1 MSSAARGTPVAP
13 PPIGEALR
21 VAWETYQRDMV
32 PIAVAVACA
41 LLLGAIP
48 ILGGGLSLAGM
59 MHVGLKALRGQRPA
73 PADGFIGLSDNAID
87 HVVMGLL
94 QLSGILACC
103 LGLYVTQAL
112 FFPGTV
118 MILQRGI
125 GWEEAKDECL
135 ARVKPNWG
143 PWTIFVLALGIV
155 GGSGALL
162 CGIGVLFTAP
172 IGMIALAYGYEKAFG
187 AASPAR

>member
-1 MSSAARGTPVAP
+1 MSSPARGAAVVP

-21 VAWETYQRDMV
+21 VGWETFQRDMV
-32 PIAVAVACA
+32 PIALAMACA
-41 LLLGAIP
+41 MLLGVIP
-48 ILGGGLSLAGM
+48 LLGGGLALAGM
-59 MHVGLKALRGQRPA
+59 MHVALKALRGQRPA
-73 PADGFIGLSDNAID
+73 AADGFIGLSDNAID

-94 QLSGILACC
+94 QVVGLIACC
-103 LGLYVTQAL
+103 VGVYVTQAI
-112 FFPGTV
+112 FYPGTV

-143 PWTIFVLALGIV
+143 AWTIFVLAVGIV

-162 CGIGVLFTAP
+162 CGLGVLFTAP
-172 IGMIALAYGYEKAFG
+172 IAVIALAYGYDKAFG
-187 AASPAR
+187 AAPPAR